1 MTVCVVLV
9 YTQRRYIPSQTILV
23 RSRTGTIYRTMLD
36 WNIVRRV
43 WRQPAD
49 LQLVVLGVLLMGTV
63 VVVEAG
69 EITCHGIRYTYY
81 NKGLDA
87 ADVPKTPQQ
96 GNYSIS
102 SLYLRLIQQSS
113 NNHSQLQPLIYTILL
128 PFTYSIWLYT
138 LTLPVTSQV
147 T

>member
-49 LQLVVLGVLLMGTV
+49 LQLLVLGVLLLGTVV

-96 GNYSIS
+96 GN
-102 SLYLRLIQQSS
+102 
-113 NNHSQLQPLIYTILL
+113 
-128 PFTYSIWLYT
+128 
-138 LTLPVTSQV
+138 
-147 T
+147 